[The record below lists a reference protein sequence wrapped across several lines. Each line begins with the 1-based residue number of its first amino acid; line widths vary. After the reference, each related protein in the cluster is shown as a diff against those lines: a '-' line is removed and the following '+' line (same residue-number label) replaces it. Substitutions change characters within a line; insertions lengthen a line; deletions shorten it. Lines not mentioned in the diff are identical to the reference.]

1 MNEKEIMQ
9 AFQRPFAASEVEWR
23 VQRCGITKGKPW
35 AFVLCYVT
43 NRAIQNRLD
52 EVVGLGNWRNEFIK
66 WSDTST
72 LCGIS
77 IRINGEWIT
86 KYDGASETDIE
97 AVKGG
102 LSDSMKRAAVQWGM
116 GRYLYNL
123 TENFAVCTLERQN
136 GPEWNAAK
144 SGDQTIYWKAPTLP
158 DWTLPGNSDGGKAPA
173 GITTGQEQKATPQAA
188 MQARNQESN
197 KPSTPAERAAII
209 LQYMAA
215 LGVQREDLES
225 AFGAKV
231 EEFSK
236 EETYIISQAAKKMK
250 KSNLDFP
257 TAFKEASNEVYK
269 QI

>member
-1 MNEKEIMQ
+1 MNEKEIMR

-86 KYDGASETDIE
+86 KYDGAAETDIE

-136 GPEWNAAK
+136 GPEWNTAR

-158 DWTLPGNSDGGKAPA
+158 DWALPGNSDGGKAPA
-173 GITTGQEQKATPQAA
+173 GITTGQEQKATPQATA
-188 MQARNQESN
+188 QPQNGQN
-197 KPSTPAERAAII
+197 PPSPRATAEERAA
-209 LQYMAA
+209 LLVKFMQS
-215 LGVQREDLES
+215 LGVQREEIE
-225 AFGAKV
+225 AAIGARV
-231 EEFSK
+231 EEFTPQ
-236 EETYIISQAAKKMK
+236 ETGIVRDAAKIMK
-250 KSNLDFP
+250 ARNVDFQ
-257 TAFKEASNEVYK
+257 TAVTEVTR
-269 QI
+269 